1 MFQRSRCRKG
11 NVGGWRGG
19 GVLVC
24 SIWGWKVR
32 FPHHLETRRVGQP
45 YEEGT
50 VGCWTAGGGRGGVR
64 FGTEEATQPGSVPVG
79 LLCSCLRRGRRG
91 RAGCCGPSCTAP
103 AFPSTIY
110 SQVRML
116 PTSPNPP
123 EQGDTLQVLRKR
135 KQRGELQPHSASRI
149 AAAWS
154 CSLLQREP
162 FAPPHAHFPAVVWGC
177 WEGPPLPSILPVQ
190 LGLGANPGWQSSAE
204 GEHTL
209 PSEG

>member
-1 MFQRSRCRKG
+1 MQHLGLEGAFSASFRNAEGRTAL
-11 NVGGWRGG
+11 RGG
-19 GVLVC
+19 DRGVLD
-24 SIWGWKVR
+24 SWGR
-32 FPHHLETRRVGQP
+32 SG
-45 YEEGT
+45 
-50 VGCWTAGGGRGGVR
+50 GGVR

-177 WEGPPLPSILPVQ
+177 WEGPPVPSILPVQ

>member
-1 MFQRSRCRKG
+1 MQHLGLEGAFSASFRNAEGRTAL
-11 NVGGWRGG
+11 RGG
-19 GVLVC
+19 DRGVLD
-24 SIWGWKVR
+24 SWGR
-32 FPHHLETRRVGQP
+32 S
-45 YEEGT
+45 
-50 VGCWTAGGGRGGVR
+50 GGVR

-123 EQGDTLQVLRKR
+123 EQGDTLQVLKKR

-162 FAPPHAHFPAVVWGC
+162 FAPPPPTPISQLLFGGAGRVPPCQASYPCSWGSVPTRAGKAALKESTRFQAKGN
-177 WEGPPLPSILPVQ
+177 WS
-190 LGLGANPGWQSSAE
+190 
-204 GEHTL
+204 TL
-209 PSEG
+209 SFRCL

>member
-11 NVGGWRGG
+11 NVGGWRG

-50 VGCWTAGGGRGGVR
+50 VGCWTAGGVR

>member
-1 MFQRSRCRKG
+1 MLVCGAFSASFRNAKG
-11 NVGGWRGG
+11 RTALRGG
-19 GVLVC
+19 DRGVLD
-24 SIWGWKVR
+24 SWGR
-32 FPHHLETRRVGQP
+32 S
-45 YEEGT
+45 
-50 VGCWTAGGGRGGVR
+50 GGVR

-162 FAPPHAHFPAVVWGC
+162 FASPPRPFPSC
-177 WEGPPLPSILPVQ
+177 C
-190 LGLGANPGWQSSAE
+190 LGVLGGSPRAKHPTRAAGARCQPGLAKQR
-204 GEHTL
+204 
-209 PSEG
+209 

>member
-1 MFQRSRCRKG
+1 M
-11 NVGGWRGG
+11 
-19 GVLVC
+19 VC

-50 VGCWTAGGGRGGVR
+50 VGCWTAGGVR

-123 EQGDTLQVLRKR
+123 EQGDTLQVLKKR

-162 FAPPHAHFPAVVWGC
+162 FAPPPPTPISQLLFGGAGRVPPCQASYPCSWGSVPTRAGKAALKESTRFQAKGN
-177 WEGPPLPSILPVQ
+177 WS
-190 LGLGANPGWQSSAE
+190 
-204 GEHTL
+204 TL
-209 PSEG
+209 SFRCL